1 MTCKILQRSGSR
13 NATRGYALFLKKKV
27 ASTGASRGTACDS
40 GGPRPT
46 ACASLLPRQ
55 SSPSCLAALIPPA
68 LSACVP
74 RVRAP
79 SSKTEAR
86 THTGRSQFGNLF
98 VQTAPN
104 PEKSKMYLDTT
115 LVCRHVGRC
124 SEHLIDC
131 QCQWSSCVG
140 TAAYHAVHTAGGYLT
155 SDNCPDFRLGRCQVF
170 RADLGC

>member
-13 NATRGYALFLKKKV
+13 NAATRGYALFLKKKLRPPVPAV
-27 ASTGASRGTACDS
+27 ARPATVAARVPRASH
-40 GGPRPT
+40 
-46 ACASLLPRQ
+46 LPRQ